1 MAVGLELKQEL
12 LKVEQVVGET
22 TVRKVF
28 REMIKIPTGAP
39 TAEKVVSVDATL
51 KTSAYEI
58 IKDKVIIEGKVDVR
72 ALYVGITAAGSQ
84 PVQLL
89 EQEVSY
95 ELVAEIPGTQPGMNV
110 QIDVRAEHVAN
121 ELVDP
126 HTIRVEVLVRAFA
139 KVTKTEQLEVVTDV
153 KGPEDLKVTKELL
166 KVEDVVGEQA
176 SQVVV
181 TERVAVPEEKPD
193 IQSVI
198 SVEGRTRLT
207 DVQILDDQ
215 VVVEGAVDVNV
226 MYAAAVGDTSGV
238 TRLPVHFMEAK
249 LRFTHVVEVP
259 GARSGMHVQVTVEQ
273 ETIDY
278 DLIDARTISID
289 AVVKITVKVT
299 ATKQMEVVTDVTSKT
314 VVVDVEKRLLKV
326 QDVVGEDTAQVMLKE
341 SLQVPREKP
350 NIDRIIRIDESVKVE
365 ETRIIAGKAIVEGTI
380 RLQTLYVAQ
389 TAEGDQP
396 VHHMD
401 HQVKFTQYVEIPG
414 AEPEMTAEV
423 RALVEHV
430 EFEVIDDRSFQVRL
444 LVSVTVKVTEP
455 VQLNIVIDVVIV
467 TPPEVPCPTPTMTF
481 VTVQP
486 GDTLWSLAR
495 KYNTTV
501 EAIVQANKIADP
513 NMIQVGQVLQIPV
526 CPPPKG

>member
-1 MAVGLELKQEL
+1 MTVGLELKQEL

-28 REMIKIPTGAP
+28 REMIKIPAGAP

-58 IKDKVIIEGKVDVR
+58 IKDKVIIEGTVDVR
-72 ALYVGITAAGSQ
+72 VLYVGVVAAGSQ

-95 ELVAEIPGTQPGMNV
+95 ELVAEIPGVEPGMNV
-110 QIDVRAEHVAN
+110 SIDVRAEHVAN

-139 KVTKTEQLEVVTDV
+139 KATKTEQLEIVTDV

-166 KVEDVVGEQA
+166 KVEDVVGEAA

-181 TERVAVPEEKPD
+181 TERVAVPDEKPD
-193 IQSVI
+193 IQSII
-198 SVEGRTRLT
+198 SVNGRTRLT

-215 VVVEGAVDVNV
+215 VIVEGAVDVNV
-226 MYAAAVGDTSGV
+226 MYAAAIGDPN
-238 TRLPVHFMEAK
+238 RMPVHFMEVQAK
-249 LRFTHVVEVP
+249 FTHVVEVP
-259 GARSGMHVQVTVEQ
+259 GARSGMHVQVHVEQ

-278 DLIDARTISID
+278 DLIDARTVSID
-289 AVVKITVKVT
+289 AVIKLTVKVT
-299 ATKQMEVVTDVTSKT
+299 ATKQLEVVTDVISKT

-326 QDVVGEDTAQVMLKE
+326 QEVVGEDTAQAMLKE
-341 SLQVPREKP
+341 TLQVPREKP
-350 NIDRIIRIDESVKVE
+350 NLERIIRVDESVKVE
-365 ETRIIAGKAIVEGTI
+365 EIRILAGKVIVEGTVK
-380 RLQTLYVAQ
+380 LQTLYVAQ
-389 TAEGDQP
+389 TVEGDQP

-401 HQVKFTQYVEIPG
+401 HQIKFTQYVEIPG

-423 RALVEHV
+423 RAAVEHV
-430 EFEVIDDRSFQVRL
+430 EFEVVEDRSFQVRL
-444 LVSVTVKVTEP
+444 LVSITVKVTEP
-455 VQLNIVIDVVIV
+455 VQLNIAIDVVIV
-467 TPPEVPCPTPTMTF
+467 TPPEAPCTTPTMTF

-486 GDTLWSLAR
+486 GDTLWALAR

-501 EAIVQANKIADP
+501 EAIVRANNIADP